1 MPLLE
6 HLEQFRSSFMNI
18 ANEAQIQ
25 SKSELPLERLE
36 LPDSDPPLP
45 FPEGLDGTGIG
56 KDPLNPDDL
65 GLDLPASNFADLGA
79 DDFSDLLG
87 SIPSSGVE
95 FPDIDLSQDM
105 GPGDIADTG
114 AAAGTFGADP
124 FGADNAF
131 GADAFG
137 ADNAFGADAF
147 GTDSASGTDS
157 TSGADNTFGADNAFG
172 ADAFGTDGTF
182 GTDSASGADNTF
194 GADAF
199 GTDSAFGADS
209 GFGADTFG
217 ADDTAADSTIAG
229 GGAPTDSEFNFPDFD
244 EGGIDLSESLDL
256 GGEAPGSGFGVPLE
270 DVSGKDLK
278 ARAKEP
284 SIGPA
289 AAPTGPESS
298 LDGLDLSDFS
308 TEADLSESVDL
319 GGEAPGSGFGV
330 PMEDVSGLGLGTDGG
345 DSTANDS
352 GQTGDFGFPSGN
364 LAGTDFGA
372 DFGADLSESFDLGG
386 EQPGS
391 GFGVPM
397 EDVSGMDFGAGT
409 STDDFGLPSGNLAGS
424 DFGSGSTAANSASTD
439 DFGLPVEDITGT
451 DFGSGFGE
459 GSDGAGSFDGTSFD
473 SAFGL
478 PIEDISGT
486 DFGSGS
492 TAANSASTD
501 DFGLPV
507 EDITGTDFGGGSG
520 TDFGGGTDF
529 GAGFDAGADS
539 AQTSDFGFPV
549 EDISGTDF
557 GGGSGT
563 DFGGGVSALDGFDGL
578 PGFGSDAGAAS
589 FDSGSAFPD
598 GDEPSIPEPV
608 LDTPDF
614 GAPAADEDFGDFSLA
629 GFDDIPEPG
638 KTRTGRAAPSAS
650 SDDVEEINLTDN
662 DYKQLLETL
671 SVYPLNLRIA
681 CEELIAEQAVAPE
694 LMSALI
700 KLLVRGAPARETAV
714 LAGKILGR
722 TISIP
727 KGYSKK
733 TGAEMEA
740 EQASFGYV
748 FIHHFLPVLRI
759 FAGIAVVAAS
769 LAYLCWTFIIVPTQ
783 AKNLYKEGYTRLQS
797 GEYTRANE
805 LFRQAF
811 EKRRVKKWFYTY
823 AEGFRDERQYIF
835 AEQKYDELLRVYPRD
850 KKGALDYAS
859 METYYLRNYEKA
871 DRIIRNNILDYTIDD
886 REGLLALAE
895 NNLEWG
901 ETEPARYE
909 DARAAYARLMEK
921 YGRKD
926 PYLEGM
932 LKYFIRT
939 DQLGEVLPLQ
949 SHFMSDPKKRKITVP
964 TLAELG
970 GYLLDKRFEETE
982 GVPQEYADRIEGIR
996 DVLLRAINEDRN
1008 YPESYYHLAR
1018 YYHNY
1023 GSALEERQSLKD
1035 AIRTFDSA
1043 GKETPRRAS
1052 YRIDSHRR
1060 LAESLI
1066 NTKEFFPAE
1075 EELIRGVRLYED
1087 ARTRQVLKT
1096 DAMFGRL
1103 YADLGDLEFFV
1114 KDGNMEASL
1123 RFYEEAER
1131 NLWAPPE
1138 IQYRMGAAH
1147 YQLEQWE
1154 DALMR
1159 FFPLVSAMP
1168 ANRRLLYA
1176 LGNISYL
1183 RGNYFAAQGYYNRLM
1198 DLLDTQRVRFP
1209 DLNPDNRPEAADLTE
1224 RIMVAENNL
1233 GVTLEALTRISGDT
1247 SYRSRALGLFT
1258 NSIRAW
1264 DVLTRDPETMNRMRP
1279 FSDLYGP
1286 GVNLAYLNVRSITLP
1301 QPNYDPQI
1309 FMRID
1314 KDGMEPSAWED
1325 LVARDYRLSDQLLP
1339 MAVE

>member
-6 HLEQFRSSFMNI
+6 HLQEFRSSFMNV
-18 ANEAQIQ
+18 AGEGQKQ
-25 SKSELPLERLE
+25 SDDELPLE

-45 FPEGLDGTGIG
+45 FPEGLDGSGG
-56 KDPLNPDDL
+56 GPDSLNPDDL
-65 GLDLPASNFADLGA
+65 GLDLPASDFADLGA

-87 SIPSSGVE
+87 SIPGSNVE
-95 FPDIDLSQDM
+95 FPDVDMSQDM
-105 GPGDIADTG
+105 GAGDLADTG
-114 AAAGTFGADP
+114 TGAD
-124 FGADNAF
+124 
-131 GADAFG
+131 
-137 ADNAFGADAF
+137 
-147 GTDSASGTDS
+147 T
-157 TSGADNTFGADNAFG
+157 
-172 ADAFGTDGTF
+172 
-182 GTDSASGADNTF
+182 
-194 GADAF
+194 
-199 GTDSAFGADS
+199 FGADS
-209 GFGADTFG
+209 GFGADNSFPADDTFPADTFG
-217 ADDTAADSTIAG
+217 ADGGFGADNSFPADDTFPADTFGADGTFAGEEDFAGKAST
-229 GGAPTDSEFNFPDFD
+229 PDEAFDFSSLD

-278 ARAKEP
+278 SKE
-284 SIGPA
+284 SGPA
-289 AAPTGPESS
+289 SAKGPESS

-319 GGEAPGSGFGV
+319 GGEAPGSGFGI
-330 PMEDVSGLGLGTDGG
+330 PIEDITGL
-345 DSTANDS
+345 
-352 GQTGDFGFPSGN
+352 DFGSGPAQTDDFGLPSGN
-364 LAGTDFGA
+364 LDGTDFGV
-372 DFGADLSESFDLGG
+372 DLSGSMDLGG
-386 EQPGS
+386 ETPGS

-397 EDVSGMDFGAGT
+397 EDVSGT
-409 STDDFGLPSGNLAGS
+409 
-424 DFGSGSTAANSASTD
+424 DFGSGSGQTDDFDLPVEDSPGTDFGAGGDSASTD
-439 DFGLPVEDITGT
+439 DFGLPVEDISGT
-451 DFGSGFGE
+451 DFSGGSGTGFGN
-459 GSDGAGSFDGTSFD
+459 D
-473 SAFGL
+473 
-478 PIEDISGT
+478 SGT
-486 DFGSGS
+486 DFGG
-492 TAANSASTD
+492 TDFGAGGDSASTD

-507 EDITGTDFGGGSG
+507 EDISGTDFGAGSG
-520 TDFGGGTDF
+520 TDFGSDFGTDF
-529 GAGFDAGADS
+529 GADPG
-539 AQTSDFGFPV
+539 TDFGSDGSGQTDDFGLPV

-557 GGGSGT
+557 GGGGI
-563 DFGGGVSALDGFDGL
+563 SAMDGFDSL
-578 PGFGSDAGAAS
+578 AGFGDADGAAS
-589 FDSGSAFPD
+589 FDSGSLGTE

-614 GAPAADEDFGDFSLA
+614 AAPTDEDFGDFSLA

-638 KTRTGRAAPSAS
+638 KTRPGAGRSAPSAS
-650 SDDVEEINLTDN
+650 SDDVEEINLTDH

-722 TISIP
+722 TIAIP

-748 FIHHFLPVLRI
+748 FVHHFLPVLRI

-769 LAYLCWTFIIVPTQ
+769 LGYLCWTFIIVPTQ
-783 AKNLYKEGYTRLQS
+783 AKNLYKEGYVQLQS
-797 GEYTRANE
+797 GEYTRAND
-805 LFRQAF
+805 LFRLAF
-811 EKRRVKKWFYTY
+811 EKKRVKKWFYTY

-835 AEQKYDELLRVYPRD
+835 AEQKYDQLLRVYPRD
-850 KKGALDYAS
+850 KKGALDYAN

-871 DRIIRNNILDYTIDD
+871 DRIIRNNILDYAIDD
-886 REGLLALAE
+886 KEGLLALAE

-901 ETEPARYE
+901 ETEPSRYE

-939 DQLGEVLPLQ
+939 DQLSEVLPLQ
-949 SHFMSDPKKRKITVP
+949 AHFMSDPKKRKITVP

-970 GYLLDKRFEETE
+970 GYLLDKKFEVSE
-982 GVPQEYADRIEGIR
+982 GVPSEYADRIEGIR
-996 DVLLRAINEDRN
+996 DVLLRAINDDGS

-1035 AIRTFDSA
+1035 AIRTFDAA
-1043 GKETPRRAS
+1043 GKETPKRAR

-1087 ARTRQVLKT
+1087 ARARQVLKT
-1096 DAMFGRL
+1096 DPLFGRL
-1103 YADLGDLEFFV
+1103 YAGLGDLEFFV
-1114 KDGNMEASL
+1114 KDGNMAASL

-1131 NLWAPPE
+1131 NLWSPPE
-1138 IQYRMGAAH
+1138 IRYRMGAAH

-1154 DALMR
+1154 DALLR

-1176 LGNISYL
+1176 LGNVSYL

-1224 RIMVAENNL
+1224 RIMVVENNL
-1233 GVTLEALTRISGDT
+1233 GATLEALTRISGDT
-1247 SYRSRALGLFT
+1247 GYRSRALGLFT

-1286 GVNLAYLNVRSITLP
+1286 GVNLAYLNVRSITLS

-1314 KDGMEPSAWED
+1314 KDGLEPSPWED
-1325 LVARDYRLSDQLLP
+1325 LVVRDYRLSDQLLP
-1339 MAVE
+1339 MTVE